1 MNTKILPILIS
12 AFCFLSLNLLF
23 AAPYANHK
31 KGIDDNG
38 NPLLD
43 SDGVPLV
50 SPSLLT
56 DPTKANYKHIVNPA
70 EGHNPGDFK
79 GNWRE
84 GVVTGYHLG
93 FRSLADESR
102 ELRRSSDVPV
112 TDGFLKSFYMDF
124 HYANQEFNHLFFVD
138 DNDDLSDGTIA
149 QVKDPIELDVYGI
162 TLGFRLGD
170 NPNLDVRIPLSAAH
184 FDVEGVDDTGFVG
197 GIEVFPHYRINQ
209 YIAWGVRFAHNTSKS
224 DFPIFDESMSNVNFE
239 TMAESSTAYGM
250 NWSGR
255 LSIGR
260 YFPSNDVNDDAFWL
274 IRGGLGIH
282 YHLHDNFTMLPF
294 FRYNYATE
302 GGTNS
307 AGNDSVLDQSWMEF
321 GAEFLFMP
329 NRPWN
334 FSFGIAGIGHHRI
347 IEESMEFYFNMKGN
361 F

>member
-1 MNTKILPILIS
+1 MNRKFLIT
-12 AFCFLSLNLLF
+12 CMGVQLSLFCATLSH
-23 AAPYANHK
+23 AGDVAPTSAEKASYSHVLT
-31 KGIDDNG
+31 GVDSNG
-38 NPLLD
+38 NLNHNHPKNFP
-43 SDGVPLV
+43 SD
-50 SPSLLT
+50 
-56 DPTKANYKHIVNPA
+56 
-70 EGHNPGDFK
+70 
-79 GNWRE
+79 WRR

-93 FRSLADESR
+93 FRSLADEAR
-102 ELRRSSDVPV
+102 ELRRPGDIPV

-124 HYANQEFNHLFFVD
+124 HYANQEFNKYFFVD
-138 DNDDLSDGTIA
+138 DENNPNLGPIASDE
-149 QVKDPIELDVYGI
+149 DPIELDVYGI

-209 YIAWGVRFAHNTSKS
+209 YIAWGVRFAHNTSHS
-224 DFPIFDESMSNVNFE
+224 DFPIFDESMTNVNFE
-239 TMAESSTAYGM
+239 TMAESSPAYGM

-260 YFPSNDVNDDAFWL
+260 YFPSNEVNDDAFWL
-274 IRGGLGIH
+274 LRGGLGLH

-302 GGTNS
+302 SGGS
-307 AGNDSVLDQSWMEF
+307 SKKGVLDQSWMEF

-334 FSFGIAGIGHHRI
+334 FSFGIAGIGHHKI

>member
-1 MNTKILPILIS
+1 MNAKLLL
-12 AFCFLSLNLLF
+12 ALSSLLYF
-23 AAPYANHK
+23 SFPFSSHGDPHQNH
-31 KGIDDNG
+31 DDG
-38 NPLLD
+38 T
-43 SDGVPLV
+43 
-50 SPSLLT
+50 SPSGISLDGLREKT
-56 DPTKANYKHIVNPA
+56 ASVYEHLIRSGGNHGPR
-70 EGHNPGDFK
+70 DFQ
-79 GNWRE
+79 NTWRR

-93 FRSLADESR
+93 FRSLADEAR
-102 ELRRSSDVPV
+102 ELRRPGDIPV
-112 TDGFLKSFYMDF
+112 TEGFLKSFYMDF
-124 HYANQEFNHLFFVD
+124 HYANQEFNNHFFVD
-138 DNDDLSDGTIA
+138 DENGTDPYNGPLA
-149 QVKDPIELDVYGI
+149 RTHDPIELDVYGI

-209 YIAWGVRFAHNTSKS
+209 YIAWGVRFAHNTSHS
-224 DFPIFDESMSNVNFE
+224 DFPIFDESMTNVNFE
-239 TMAESSTAYGM
+239 TMAESSPAYGM

-260 YFPSNDVNDDAFWL
+260 YFPSNEVNDDAFWL
-274 IRGGLGIH
+274 IRGGLGLH

-302 GGTNS
+302 GGSNAS
-307 AGNDSVLDQSWMEF
+307 GARSVLDQSWMEF

-334 FSFGIAGIGHHRI
+334 FSFGIAGIGHHKI

>member
-1 MNTKILPILIS
+1 MI
-12 AFCFLSLNLLF
+12 LLF
-23 AAPYANHK
+23 GVSEDYESLKTMNRKFLFACLSPFLTLFASNLSFASDNPPTSATQESYNKVLTGKDSNGALHYNHPQ
-31 KGIDDNG
+31 NF
-38 NPLLD
+38 
-43 SDGVPLV
+43 
-50 SPSLLT
+50 
-56 DPTKANYKHIVNPA
+56 PA
-70 EGHNPGDFK
+70 D
-79 GNWRE
+79 WRR

-93 FRSLADESR
+93 FRSLADEAR
-102 ELRRSSDVPV
+102 ELRRSGDIPE
-112 TDGFLKSFYMDF
+112 TEGFFKSFYMDF
-124 HYANQEFNHLFFVD
+124 HYANQEFNNHFFIPGTVSDLNSTPVD
-138 DNDDLSDGTIA
+138 SIA
-149 QVKDPIELDVYGI
+149 SKSDPIELDVYGV

-209 YIAWGVRFAHNTSKS
+209 YIAWGVRFAHNTSHS
-224 DFPIFDESMSNVNFE
+224 DFPIFDESMTNVNFE

-274 IRGGLGIH
+274 LRGGLGLH

-294 FRYNYATE
+294 FRYNYLE
-302 GGTNS
+302 
-307 AGNDSVLDQSWMEF
+307 DRMSVLDRSWMEF

-334 FSFGIAGIGHHRI
+334 FSFGIAGIGHHKI
-347 IEESMEFYFNMKGN
+347 IEESMEFYLSMKGN

>member
-1 MNTKILPILIS
+1 MNRKLLLACLS
-12 AFCFLSLNLLF
+12 ASLTLF
-23 AAPYANHK
+23 ASNLSFASDDAPTSATKASYDHVLNGK
-31 KGIDDNG
+31 DING
-38 NPLLD
+38 NLNHNHPQ
-43 SDGVPLV
+43 
-50 SPSLLT
+50 
-56 DPTKANYKHIVNPA
+56 NFPA
-70 EGHNPGDFK
+70 D
-79 GNWRE
+79 WRR

-93 FRSLADESR
+93 FRSLADEAR
-102 ELRRSSDVPV
+102 ELRRPGDIPV
-112 TDGFLKSFYMDF
+112 TEGFFKSFYMDF
-124 HYANQEFNHLFFVD
+124 HYANQEFNNHFFVD
-138 DNDDLSDGTIA
+138 DNTITPN
-149 QVKDPIELDVYGI
+149 QPLTNTSDPIELDVYGV

-209 YIAWGVRFAHNTSKS
+209 YIAWGVRFAHNTSHS
-224 DFPIFDESMSNVNFE
+224 DFPIFDESMTNVNFE

-274 IRGGLGIH
+274 LRGGLGLH

-294 FRYNYATE
+294 FRYNYLE
-302 GGTNS
+302 
-307 AGNDSVLDQSWMEF
+307 DRESVLDRSWMEF

-334 FSFGIAGIGHHRI
+334 FSFGIAGIGHHKI

>member
-1 MNTKILPILIS
+1 MNRKFLACLS
-12 AFCFLSLNLLF
+12 AFLTPFCCNLSFASDDAPTSATQASYDHVLDGKDSSGALNH
-23 AAPYANHK
+23 NHPQ
-31 KGIDDNG
+31 NF
-38 NPLLD
+38 
-43 SDGVPLV
+43 
-50 SPSLLT
+50 
-56 DPTKANYKHIVNPA
+56 PA
-70 EGHNPGDFK
+70 D
-79 GNWRE
+79 WRR

-93 FRSLADESR
+93 FRSLADEAR
-102 ELRRSSDVPV
+102 ELRRPADIPV
-112 TDGFLKSFYMDF
+112 TEGFFKSFYMDF
-124 HYANQEFNHLFFVD
+124 HYANQEFNNHFFVD
-138 DNDDLSDGTIA
+138 DNTITPN
-149 QVKDPIELDVYGI
+149 QPLTNTSDPIELDVYGV

-209 YIAWGVRFAHNTSKS
+209 YIAWGVRFAHNTSVS
-224 DFPIFDESMSNVNFE
+224 DFPIFDESMTNVNFE

-274 IRGGLGIH
+274 IRGGLGLH

-294 FRYNYATE
+294 FRYNYLE
-302 GGTNS
+302 
-307 AGNDSVLDQSWMEF
+307 DRESVLDRSWMEF

-334 FSFGIAGIGHHRI
+334 FSFGIAGIGHHKI

>member
-1 MNTKILPILIS
+1 MNRKFLACLS
-12 AFCFLSLNLLF
+12 AFLTPFCSNLSF
-23 AAPYANHK
+23 ASDDAPTSATKESYNTVLTGKDSNGALHYNHPQ
-31 KGIDDNG
+31 NF
-38 NPLLD
+38 
-43 SDGVPLV
+43 
-50 SPSLLT
+50 
-56 DPTKANYKHIVNPA
+56 PA
-70 EGHNPGDFK
+70 D
-79 GNWRE
+79 WRR

-93 FRSLADESR
+93 FRSLADEAR
-102 ELRRSSDVPV
+102 ELRRPSDIPV
-112 TDGFLKSFYMDF
+112 TEGFFKSFYMDF
-124 HYANQEFNHLFFVD
+124 HYANQEFNNRFFVD
-138 DNDDLSDGTIA
+138 DNSTNRPLTNT
-149 QVKDPIELDVYGI
+149 KDPIELDVYGV

-209 YIAWGVRFAHNTSKS
+209 YIAWGVRFAHNTSHS
-224 DFPIFDESMSNVNFE
+224 DFPIFDESMTNVNFE

-274 IRGGLGIH
+274 LRGGLGLH

-294 FRYNYATE
+294 FRYNYLE
-302 GGTNS
+302 
-307 AGNDSVLDQSWMEF
+307 DRESVLDRSWMEF

-334 FSFGIAGIGHHRI
+334 FSFGIAGIGHHKI

>member
-1 MNTKILPILIS
+1 MGVQ
-12 AFCFLSLNLLF
+12 LSLFCATLSH
-23 AAPYANHK
+23 AGDVAPTSAEKASYSHVLT
-31 KGIDDNG
+31 GVDSNG
-38 NPLLD
+38 NLNHNHPKNFP
-43 SDGVPLV
+43 SD
-50 SPSLLT
+50 
-56 DPTKANYKHIVNPA
+56 
-70 EGHNPGDFK
+70 
-79 GNWRE
+79 WRR

-93 FRSLADESR
+93 FRSLADEAR
-102 ELRRSSDVPV
+102 ELRRPGDIPV

-124 HYANQEFNHLFFVD
+124 HYANQEFNKYFFVD
-138 DNDDLSDGTIA
+138 DENNPNLGPIASDE
-149 QVKDPIELDVYGI
+149 DPIELDVYGI

-209 YIAWGVRFAHNTSKS
+209 YIAWGVRFAHNTSHS
-224 DFPIFDESMSNVNFE
+224 DFPIFDESMTNVNFE
-239 TMAESSTAYGM
+239 TMAESSPAYGM

-260 YFPSNDVNDDAFWL
+260 YFPSNEVNDDAFWL
-274 IRGGLGIH
+274 LRGGLGLH

-302 GGTNS
+302 SGGS
-307 AGNDSVLDQSWMEF
+307 SKKGVLDQSWMEF

-334 FSFGIAGIGHHRI
+334 FSFGIAGIGHHKI

>member
-1 MNTKILPILIS
+1 MNRKFLACLS
-12 AFCFLSLNLLF
+12 AFLTPFCCNLSFASDDAPTSATQASYDHVLDGKDSSGALNH
-23 AAPYANHK
+23 NHPQ
-31 KGIDDNG
+31 NF
-38 NPLLD
+38 
-43 SDGVPLV
+43 
-50 SPSLLT
+50 
-56 DPTKANYKHIVNPA
+56 PA
-70 EGHNPGDFK
+70 D
-79 GNWRE
+79 WRR

-93 FRSLADESR
+93 FRSLADEAR
-102 ELRRSSDVPV
+102 ELRRPGDIPV
-112 TDGFLKSFYMDF
+112 TEGFFKSFYMDF
-124 HYANQEFNHLFFVD
+124 HYANQEFNNRFFVD
-138 DNDDLSDGTIA
+138 ENSTSGPLTST
-149 QVKDPIELDVYGI
+149 KDPIELDVYGV

-209 YIAWGVRFAHNTSKS
+209 YIAWGVRFAHNTSVS
-224 DFPIFDESMSNVNFE
+224 DFPIFDESMTNVNFE

-274 IRGGLGIH
+274 IRGGLGLH

-294 FRYNYATE
+294 FRYNYLE
-302 GGTNS
+302 
-307 AGNDSVLDQSWMEF
+307 DRESVLDRSWMEF

-334 FSFGIAGIGHHRI
+334 FSFGIAGIGHHKI

>member
-1 MNTKILPILIS
+1 MNRKFLLACLSTFLTLFSSNLSFATDDAPTS
-12 AFCFLSLNLLF
+12 A
-23 AAPYANHK
+23 
-31 KGIDDNG
+31 
-38 NPLLD
+38 
-43 SDGVPLV
+43 
-50 SPSLLT
+50 
-56 DPTKANYKHIVNPA
+56 TKASYDHVLTGEDSSGALNHNHPQNFPA
-70 EGHNPGDFK
+70 D
-79 GNWRE
+79 WRR

-93 FRSLADESR
+93 FRSLADEAR
-102 ELRRSSDVPV
+102 ELRRPGDIPV
-112 TDGFLKSFYMDF
+112 TEGFFKSFYMDF
-124 HYANQEFNHLFFVD
+124 HYANQEFNNHFFVD
-138 DNDDLSDGTIA
+138 DTDTSDPYEGPLA
-149 QVKDPIELDVYGI
+149 SKSDPIELDVYGV

-209 YIAWGVRFAHNTSKS
+209 YIAWGLRFAHNTSHS
-224 DFPIFDESMSNVNFE
+224 DFPIFDESMTNVNFE

-274 IRGGLGIH
+274 LRGGLGLH

-302 GGTNS
+302 GGANA
-307 AGNDSVLDQSWMEF
+307 AGNRSVLDQSWMEF

-334 FSFGIAGIGHHRI
+334 FSFGIAGIGHHKI

>member
-1 MNTKILPILIS
+1 MNIKILAVLIS
-12 AFCFLSLNLLF
+12 AFCFLSSNLIF
-23 AAPYANHK
+23 AAPHADHK
-31 KGIDDNG
+31 NLVDNNGI
-38 NPLLD
+38 PLLD
-43 SDGVPLV
+43 SNSIPLV
-50 SPSLLT
+50 SPSELKRPL
-56 DPTKANYKHIVNPA
+56 KSNYKHLVTPA
-70 EGHNPGDFK
+70 EGHGASDFQGD
-79 GNWRE
+79 WRR

-93 FRSLADESR
+93 FRSLADEAR
-102 ELRRSSDVPV
+102 ELRRPGDIPV

-124 HYANQEFNHLFFVD
+124 HYANQEFNKYFFVD
-138 DNDDLSDGTIA
+138 DEDNPNLGPIASDE
-149 QVKDPIELDVYGI
+149 DPIELDVYGI

-224 DFPIFDESMSNVNFE
+224 DFPIFDESMTNVNFE

-260 YFPSNDVNDDAFWL
+260 YFPSNEVNDDAFWL
-274 IRGGLGIH
+274 IRGGLGLH

-302 GGTNS
+302 SDGSSKKG
-307 AGNDSVLDQSWMEF
+307 VLDQSWMEF

-334 FSFGIAGIGHHRI
+334 FSFGIAGIGHHKI

>member
-1 MNTKILPILIS
+1 MNRK
-12 AFCFLSLNLLF
+12 FLLACLSTFLTLFSSNLSF
-23 AAPYANHK
+23 AA
-31 KGIDDNG
+31 DDA
-38 NPLLD
+38 PT
-43 SDGVPLV
+43 SA
-50 SPSLLT
+50 
-56 DPTKANYKHIVNPA
+56 TKANYNTVLNGKDSNGALHYNHPQNFPA
-70 EGHNPGDFK
+70 D
-79 GNWRE
+79 WRR

-93 FRSLADESR
+93 FRSLADEAR
-102 ELRRSSDVPV
+102 ELRRPADIPV
-112 TDGFLKSFYMDF
+112 TEGFFKSFYMDF
-124 HYANQEFNHLFFVD
+124 HYANQEFNNHFFVD
-138 DNDDLSDGTIA
+138 DNTITPN
-149 QVKDPIELDVYGI
+149 QPLTNTSDPIELDVYGV

-170 NPNLDVRIPLSAAH
+170 NPNLDVRIPLTAAH

-209 YIAWGVRFAHNTSKS
+209 YIAWGVRFAHNTSVS
-224 DFPIFDESMSNVNFE
+224 DFPIFDESMTNVNFE

-274 IRGGLGIH
+274 IRGGLGLH

-294 FRYNYATE
+294 FRYNYLE
-302 GGTNS
+302 
-307 AGNDSVLDQSWMEF
+307 DRESVLDRSWMEF

-334 FSFGIAGIGHHRI
+334 FSFGIAGIGHHKV

>member
-1 MNTKILPILIS
+1 MNKTFRLACLS
-12 AFCFLSLNLLF
+12 ASLTLF
-23 AAPYANHK
+23 ASNLSFAADDAPTSATKESYNTVLTGKDSNGALHYNHPQ
-31 KGIDDNG
+31 NF
-38 NPLLD
+38 
-43 SDGVPLV
+43 
-50 SPSLLT
+50 
-56 DPTKANYKHIVNPA
+56 PA
-70 EGHNPGDFK
+70 D
-79 GNWRE
+79 WRR

-93 FRSLADESR
+93 FRSLADEAR
-102 ELRRSSDVPV
+102 ELRRPGDIPV
-112 TDGFLKSFYMDF
+112 TEGFFKSFYMDF
-124 HYANQEFNHLFFVD
+124 HYANQEFNNHFFIPGTESDLDSTPVD
-138 DNDDLSDGTIA
+138 SIA
-149 QVKDPIELDVYGI
+149 STSDPIELDVYGV

-209 YIAWGVRFAHNTSKS
+209 YIAWGVRFAHNTSHS
-224 DFPIFDESMSNVNFE
+224 DFPIFDESMTNVNFE

-274 IRGGLGIH
+274 LRGGLGLH

-294 FRYNYATE
+294 FRYNYLE
-302 GGTNS
+302 
-307 AGNDSVLDQSWMEF
+307 DRESVLDRSWMEF

-334 FSFGIAGIGHHRI
+334 FSFGIAGIGHHKI